1 MSKNVRQML
10 TANINLYNK
19 LEQKKDTL
27 LLF

>member
-10 TANINLYNK
+10 TTNINLYNK

-27 LLF
+27 ILF